1 MAKINNGLKP
11 VSVELRT
18 SEITGIGIFALINF
32 KKGNK
37 IFDGVSIEEFNNLIS
52 WRNFHN
58 YSRMVQKKI
67 LAFCVGT
74 PNGFIPPPDLDF
86 NNLSIPWYLNHSC
99 DGNVGFD
106 NNGDFIAIKNIN
118 PDQELSYDY
127 GLIES
132 NPKFKL
138 KCVCKKATHRKIITG
153 NDWKMLRKDH
163 DKYEFMHPFLKQ
175 LKGI

>member
-1 MAKINNGLKP
+1 MAKINKGLKP

-74 PNGFIPPPDLDF
+74 PNGAIVAAAVLLLLILVVSYENDRSAPTSAVGSAEAPASAPSEEVIPPSQKSFTSMIDSF
-86 NNLSIPWYLNHSC
+86 TN
-99 DGNVGFD
+99 
-106 NNGDFIAIKNIN
+106 
-118 PDQELSYDY
+118 
-127 GLIES
+127 
-132 NPKFKL
+132 
-138 KCVCKKATHRKIITG
+138 
-153 NDWKMLRKDH
+153 
-163 DKYEFMHPFLKQ
+163 KY
-175 LKGI
+175 